1 MLYIILISAIAGCYI
16 AYYIHRHKYN
26 KKPLICP
33 LRAKCDPVI
42 HSEYSK
48 FLGIENTILGFAYY
62 SFILIFYLLFLI
74 FRFKN
79 YFLEFFVF
87 NLSLLAVL
95 FSIYLTFIQ
104 LFKLKKFCSWCLLSA
119 LLCFLIF
126 INSYLIY
133 KDTIINAA
141 IKLQKLSIFIHAL
154 SAGIG
159 LGVVSVVDY
168 LFFKFLKD
176 KKIDEKEKSILDNLS
191 DFIWLILSLIIVSGV
206 FIYLSDMNKYHN
218 SVKFMFKM
226 IIVLIIVINGFLM
239 NLIISPKLIEFDFQK
254 LNNYKEKIFVSMGVI
269 SITSWL
275 LAFILGRLKSIP
287 FTLIEALI
295 LYLLFLIVITIS
307 GIFFIKSKLRN

>member
-1 MLYIILISAIAGCYI
+1 MIYIILISAIIGCYI
-16 AYYIHRHKYN
+16 TYHIYSHKYK
-26 KKPLICP
+26 KKPLVCP
-33 LRAKCDPVI
+33 LKAKCDPVI

-48 FLGIENTILGFAYY
+48 FLGIENTILGFTYY
-62 SFILIFYLLFLI
+62 VFILIFHLLFLI
-74 FRFKN
+74 FKFNN

-87 NLSLLAVL
+87 NLSLLAVF

-133 KDTIINAA
+133 KDTIIKAA
-141 IKLQKLSIFIHAL
+141 IQLQKLSIFIHAL
-154 SAGIG
+154 TSGIA
-159 LGVVSVVDY
+159 LGIVSVVDY

-191 DFIWLILSLIIVSGV
+191 DFIWLILGLIIVSGV
-206 FIYLSDMNKYHN
+206 FIYLSDMDKYHN
-218 SVKFMFKM
+218 SVKFMLKM

-239 NLIISPKLIEFDFQK
+239 NLIVSPKLIEFDFQK
-254 LNNYKEKIFVSMGVI
+254 LNNLKERIFISMGVI

-275 LAFILGRLKSIP
+275 LAFILGRLKTIP
-287 FTLIEALI
+287 LSLIEALG
-295 LYLLFLIVITIS
+295 LYLLFLIITIIS
-307 GIFFIKSKLRN
+307 SIFFIKLKLKN